1 MKQTNLSHLSDNQ
14 KNIEITFV
22 FSLSDTSDDSSSK
35 DGLDSAVGGWQDAIS
50 SGFDRLVAYA
60 TEVDRVT
67 RFRQLCH
74 EIPFKFCQKSMTK
87 FQNLVTLKV
96 DRRRRTSSESKD
108 SNKTATTSTPL
119 TSPLANRQRP
129 QLNNLRPFQAKRE
142 AAAAQAQVESDQIL
156 YKFYQIL

>member
-1 MKQTNLSHLSDNQ
+1 
-14 KNIEITFV
+14 
-22 FSLSDTSDDSSSK
+22 
-35 DGLDSAVGGWQDAIS
+35 
-50 SGFDRLVAYA
+50 
-60 TEVDRVT
+60 
-67 RFRQLCH
+67 
-74 EIPFKFCQKSMTK
+74 MTK